1 MVLWHFFSLGSP
13 YRAPYRAPPRAPQ
26 GKGLVG
32 VHHSGQSS
40 PRSGVLGL
48 AGLAWLARL
57 LFGWLLGFGLDFG

>member
-1 MVLWHFFSLGSP
+1 MALFLPGVPLQGPLIGP
-13 YRAPYRAPPRAPQ
+13 PPRAPQ